1 MRARTWLRGAGMA
14 LVVGVVCVSSSA
26 LVACGG
32 GAGAK
37 FASIKAGDM
46 PSGESWIGVYYNP
59 VYGYLHMIEQDG
71 NIVGRWK
78 RTDASHWGELSGTSD
93 GNVVHF
99 AWKEHAY
106 GAIGVSGQ
114 SSGAGVFIYKM
125 GKGDKA
131 APELDG
137 QYSLEGSSDV
147 AQWHCV
153 KQVGMKA
160 DINSISGD
168 NPQDTAPPTQDKW
181 N

>member
-1 MRARTWLRGAGMA
+1 MRARTWLVGVGLAVVLGVGGAA
-14 LVVGVVCVSSSA
+14 VVG
-26 LVACGG
+26 CGG
-32 GAGAK
+32 GQGAK

-78 RTDASHWGELSGTSD
+78 RTDSSHWGELSGTAD

-99 AWKEHAY
+99 TWKEHAY
-106 GAIGVSGQ
+106 GAIGANGVSQ
-114 SSGAGVFIYKM
+114 GAGVFVYRM
-125 GKGDKA
+125 GAKDNA
-131 APELDG
+131 PPELDG
-137 QYSLEGSSDV
+137 QYTLENSEDV
-147 AQWHCV
+147 GQWHCV

-160 DINSISGD
+160 DINAITGD
-168 NPQDTAPPTQDKW
+168 NPQDTAPATQDKW

>member
-1 MRARTWLRGAGMA
+1 MRART
-14 LVVGVVCVSSSA
+14 LVCGVGLAAVVFASGGA

-32 GAGAK
+32 EAK
-37 FASIKAGDM
+37 FAAIKAGDM

-59 VYGYLHMIEQDG
+59 VYGYLHLIEQDG

-78 RTDASHWGELSGTSD
+78 RTDSSHWGEMSGTAD

-99 AWKEHAY
+99 TWKEHAY

-114 SSGAGVFIYKM
+114 SQGSGVFVYKM
-125 GKGDKA
+125 GSNNT
-131 APELDG
+131 PELDG
-137 QYSLEGSSDV
+137 QYSLDEAHDIG
-147 AQWHCV
+147 QWHCV
-153 KQVGMKA
+153 KQIGMKA
-160 DINSISGD
+160 DINAISGD